1 MDIVLLNTIIEG
13 HISDLQSLL
22 YELGPDIVFT
32 PDKIKDAV
40 ITPGSHVFVAIDD
53 DGHIQG
59 CAVMCVCTL
68 LTGKQATVEN
78 VIVSSSCRGRHV
90 GRAIMEYLI
99 AFARTHYG
107 DIDINLTSNPR
118 RIAANNL
125 YHSLGFR
132 QRETNVYK
140 LSLRR

>member
-1 MDIVLLNTIIEG
+1 MDIVVLNTLTDGQILDI
-13 HISDLQSLL
+13 QSLL
-22 YELGPDIVFT
+22 YELAPNVVST
-32 PDKIKDAV
+32 PDRINDAV
-40 ITPGSHVFVAIDD
+40 ATPGSHVFVAVDEE
-53 DGHIQG
+53 GHIKG

-99 AFARTHYG
+99 EYARTHYG
-107 DIDINLTSNPR
+107 DIVINLTSNPKR
-118 RIAANNL
+118 VAANNL
-125 YHSLGFR
+125 YRSLGFQ

-140 LSLRR
+140 LAIRP